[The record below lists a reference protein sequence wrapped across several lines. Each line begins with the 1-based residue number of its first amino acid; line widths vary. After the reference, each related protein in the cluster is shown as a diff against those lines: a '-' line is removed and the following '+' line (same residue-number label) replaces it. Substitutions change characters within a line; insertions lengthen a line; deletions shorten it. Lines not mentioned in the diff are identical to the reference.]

1 MQKGITMHNQYHS
14 PTTNTKPLFGISGS
28 TVKLIAM
35 FCMFLDHFAAILIE
49 QPLYRNALIAANSQS
64 ELDAFLASHNALI
77 MAGSFLRSVGRIAFP
92 LFAFLLVEGFLHT
105 HSKIKYC
112 RNLFLMALL
121 AEIPFDLA
129 FSSSIWNFASQ
140 NTLFTLTLGL
150 LTIWALSHLGET
162 CQSRWFN
169 LIYTLLITA
178 VGCGAAYLLQTDYN
192 LYGILAIVLFYLFR
206 TQRNT
211 ATILACGALSLLG
224 PEQWFCFLA
233 LIPILKYNGSRGL
246 KLKYT
251 FYLFYPVHLLVL
263 YAVAQAIGL

>member
-1 MQKGITMHNQYHS
+1 MPNQYHS

-64 ELDAFLASHNALI
+64 ELDAFLDSHNTLI

-129 FSSSIWNFASQ
+129 FSGSIWDFASQ

-150 LTIWALSHLGET
+150 LTIWALSQLEQS
-162 CQSRWFN
+162 CQSRW
-169 LIYTLLITA
+169 LTLLITA
-178 VGCGAAYLLQTDYN
+178 VGCGAAYLLHTDYN
-192 LYGILAIVLFYLFR
+192 LYGILSIVLFYLFR
-206 TQRNT
+206 THRNT
-211 ATILACGALSLLG
+211 AAILACGALSLLG

-251 FYLFYPVHLLVL
+251 FYLFYPAHLLVL

>member
-1 MQKGITMHNQYHS
+1 MSNQY
-14 PTTNTKPLFGISGS
+14 PTNAKPLFGISGS

-35 FCMFLDHFAAILIE
+35 VCMFLDHLAAIMIE
-49 QPLYRNALIAANSQS
+49 QPLYQNALISANSQS
-64 ELDAFLASHNALI
+64 ELDHFLASHNTLV

-105 HSKIKYC
+105 RSKLKYC
-112 RNLFLMALL
+112 RNLFIMALL

-129 FSSSIWNFASQ
+129 FSNSAWNFTNQ

-150 LTIWALSHLGET
+150 LTIWALSQMEQACHSSWLT
-162 CQSRWFN
+162 LF
-169 LIYTLLITA
+169 YTLLVTA
-178 VGCGAAYLLQTDYN
+178 AGCGAAYLLHTDYT

-206 TQRNT
+206 TQRTT
-211 ATILACGALSLLG
+211 AAILACGALSMLG

-246 KLKYT
+246 RLKYT
-251 FYLFYPVHLLVL
+251 FYLFYPLHLLVL
-263 YAVAQAIGL
+263 YGAAHIMGL